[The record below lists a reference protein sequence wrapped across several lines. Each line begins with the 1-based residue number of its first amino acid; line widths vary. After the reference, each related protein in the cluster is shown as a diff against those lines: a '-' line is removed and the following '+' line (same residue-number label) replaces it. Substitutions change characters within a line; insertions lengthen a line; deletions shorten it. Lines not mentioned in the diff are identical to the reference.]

1 MPCSSPIRE
10 AIRSRRRWW
19 WRNSSK
25 SNMIIPNGE
34 DLIGTRIHHP
44 RDGAGAVGM
53 LGERHAGPALQI
65 IATDGGAYQIDS
77 CVIYACTANNSK
89 GKRTAN

>member
-1 MPCSSPIRE
+1 MGP
-10 AIRSRRRWW
+10 
-19 WRNSSK
+19 
-25 SNMIIPNGE
+25 
-34 DLIGTRIHHP
+34 RIHHP

-89 GKRTAN
+89 GKRTANLSMGKITPWCVSSWNTPPARAVSVLKARK